1 MKNSP
6 MQRFRHIIANFHN
19 FWSNHDLRIGLF
31 ALSCSVLFAVFGFST
46 LYGAV
51 TKDMSAKNL
60 QISSLIY
67 EVGTLKEENMSLNK
81 KIVQFERN
89 YRRENI
95 SEKVSLKSS
104 EAENSPP
111 AKIPSEPPSE
121 SAYSENIL
129 DILLLGTHGQLTDT
143 IMLASINP
151 QLQTLTLMSIPR
163 DTYVH
168 GRKLNEAYKM
178 YGIDTLK
185 AYVEEITG
193 IRPDRYVVIDLRAF
207 VEVIDAIGGITVSV
221 DRDLQDFQYPTSDG
235 GYTTF
240 SLAKGVHNMDG
251 ELALKYSRSRHST
264 SDFDRA
270 LRQQK
275 VLQAILSKIQS
286 LPIHEKVQDA
296 LKLASSLLEKV
307 TTDINALE
315 LVTSYSKYHRYTFEN
330 GNVLSTSNY
339 LYSTYNQGGQYIL
352 LPRGDTFQNIQTFL
366 RKLVME

>member
-6 MQRFRHIIANFHN
+6 MSRFRNIIANVQS
-19 FWSNHDLRIGLF
+19 FWSHHDLRIGLF
-31 ALSCSVLFAVFGFST
+31 ALSCSLLFAVFGFST

-51 TKDMSAKNL
+51 TNDMKTKNL
-60 QISSLIY
+60 QIFSLID
-67 EVGTLKEENMSLNK
+67 EVGILKEDNMFLNK

-89 YRRENI
+89 YRKEDM
-95 SEKVSLKSS
+95 SAKVSLKSS
-104 EAENSPP
+104 ENSPP
-111 AKIPSEPPSE
+111 AQISSEPT
-121 SAYSENIL
+121 YSEDIL

-185 AYVEEITG
+185 VYIEEITG

-207 VEVIDAIGGITVSV
+207 VEVVDAIGGITISV
-221 DRDLQDFQYPTSDG
+221 DRDLQDFQYPTLDG
-235 GYTTF
+235 GYTNF
-240 SLAKGVHNMDG
+240 SLAQGIHNMDG

-275 VLQAILSKIQS
+275 VLQAILSKVAL
-286 LPIHEKVQDA
+286 LPVHEKVQDA
-296 LKLASSLLEKV
+296 LTLASSLLEKV
-307 TTDINALE
+307 RTDINALE
-315 LVTSYSKYHRYTFEN
+315 LVTSYSKYHGYTFEN

-352 LPRGDTFQNIQTFL
+352 LPRGDTFKNIQTFL
-366 RKLVME
+366 RKIVME